1 MYDKVDS
8 RGVPVSKGIP
18 SIVQIAGIVGVVVIF
33 VIGGSVVL
41 TSGWGHGWPA
51 SSVQRADLSGK

>member
-18 SIVQIAGIVGVVVIF
+18 SIVQIAGMIGVVVIF
-33 VIGGSVVL
+33 VIGGSVIAL
-41 TSGWGHGWPA
+41 GGWGHMWPA
-51 SSVQRADLSGK
+51 STSQRAPLGGK